1 MSLAVAG
8 LKGRPAEAAAHVTKP
23 IDVCVCVCVCE
34 EGVFHGITNRVAP
47 QEITITHAAVLRF

>member
-23 IDVCVCVCVCE
+23 IDVCVCE
-34 EGVFHGITNRVAP
+34 EGEFHGITNRVAP